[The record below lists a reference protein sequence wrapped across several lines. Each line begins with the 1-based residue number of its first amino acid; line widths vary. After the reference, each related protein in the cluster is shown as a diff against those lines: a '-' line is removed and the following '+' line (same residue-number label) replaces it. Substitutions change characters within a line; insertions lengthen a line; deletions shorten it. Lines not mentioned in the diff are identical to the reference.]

1 MYSLLFTSP
10 YKYLLNIKH
19 NNRCKVLWKF
29 ARFPIFQISF
39 LIILYHP
46 FLFIY
51 IISFKSI
58 WGQLLF
64 YTNYFNF
71 FVEYI
76 NRNMSIIYL
85 TFSDRCFYFQI
96 LCYTLCAPCYN
107 VHLMRS
113 RSFITLL
120 CINNAHHKDV
130 RTVCRKT
137 DYY

>member
-1 MYSLLFTSP
+1 MQVITIFSW
-10 YKYLLNIKH
+10 KYLLNIKH
-19 NNRCKVLWKF
+19 NDCCKVLWKF

-64 YTNYFNF
+64 YTNCFNF
-71 FVEYI
+71 FCWTYQSKYV
-76 NRNMSIIYL
+76 NYL
-85 TFSDRCFYFQI
+85 FNLFRSLLYFQI